1 MMTAMTGRVKRESDD
16 DNNDRKSQTRKRER
30 ERGLSHLLHS
40 ADVPLPE
47 LGTQV
52 LTLRGGQPG
61 IKSSQ
66 APQSHDLLAQA
77 GCCMLGSAG
86 RTVVAAAHVHTVVV
100 VGGGL
105 CHKPPDQ
112 NLQGRKME

>member
-1 MMTAMTGRVKRESDD
+1 MMIAMTGRVK
-16 DNNDRKSQTRKRER
+16 QER
-30 ERGLSHLLHS
+30 ERRLSHLLHS

-86 RTVVAAAHVHTVVV
+86 
-100 VGGGL
+100 
-105 CHKPPDQ
+105 
-112 NLQGRKME
+112 